1 MLVGLTGG
9 IGSGKT
15 IVSKV
20 FETMGCF
27 VYNSDERAKALYY
40 NSNIKKNVI
49 ELLGSECYLNDHEIN
64 KEYISKKVFNY
75 PELLQKLNQIIHPA
89 VKEDFINFKNKLTEK
104 SIIVKETALLFEA
117 GINKDLDYTILVT
130 APIDIKIKRVM
141 SRNHIS
147 KEEVEKRM
155 SSQWSDE
162 QKKNL
167 ANIVITNDESLALIP
182 QVISI
187 IEKLKNA

>member
-27 VYNSDERAKALYY
+27 IYNSDEKAKALYN

-49 ELLGSECYLNDHEIN
+49 ELLGTESYLNEHEIN

-89 VKEDFINFKNKLTEK
+89 VKEDFINFKNKLPEK

>member
-147 KEEVEKRM
+147 KEEVEMRM

>member
-27 VYNSDERAKALYY
+27 VYNSDEKAKALYY

-64 KEYISKKVFNY
+64 KDYISKKVFNY

-89 VKEDFINFKNKLTEK
+89 VKEDFINFKNKLPEK

>member
-27 VYNSDERAKALYY
+27 IYNSDEKAKALYY

-49 ELLGSECYLNDHEIN
+49 ELLGTESYLNEHEIN

-89 VKEDFINFKNKLTEK
+89 VKEDFINFKNKLPEK

-182 QVISI
+182 QVISV

>member
-27 VYNSDERAKALYY
+27 IYNSDEKAKALYY

-49 ELLGSECYLNDHEIN
+49 ELLGTESYLNEHEIN

-89 VKEDFINFKNKLTEK
+89 VKEDFINFKNKLPEK

>member
-64 KEYISKKVFNY
+64 KDYISKKIFNH

-89 VKEDFINFKNKLTEK
+89 VKEDFINFKNKLPEK

>member
-27 VYNSDERAKALYY
+27 VYNSDEKAKALYY

-49 ELLGSECYLNDHEIN
+49 ELLGTESYLNEHEIN

-89 VKEDFINFKNKLTEK
+89 VKEDFINFKNKLPEK

-147 KEEVEKRM
+147 KEDVEKRM

-167 ANIVITNDESLALIP
+167 ANVVITNDESFALIP

>member
-27 VYNSDERAKALYY
+27 VYNSDEKAKALYY

-49 ELLGSECYLNDHEIN
+49 ELLGTESYLNEHEIN

-89 VKEDFINFKNKLTEK
+89 VKEDFINFKNKLPEK

-182 QVISI
+182 QVISV

>member
-27 VYNSDERAKALYY
+27 IYNSDEKAKALYY

-49 ELLGSECYLNDHEIN
+49 ELLGTESYLNEHEIN

-89 VKEDFINFKNKLTEK
+89 VKEDFINFKNKLPEK

-167 ANIVITNDESLALIP
+167 ANVVITNDESLALIP

>member
-27 VYNSDERAKALYY
+27 IYNSDEKAKALYN

-49 ELLGSECYLNDHEIN
+49 ELLGTESYLNEHEIN

-89 VKEDFINFKNKLTEK
+89 VKEDFINFKNKLPEK

-162 QKKNL
+162 QKKL
-167 ANIVITNDESLALIP
+167 SKHSYY
-182 QVISI
+182 Q
-187 IEKLKNA
+187 